1 MLQHLIVSWRQNNRK
16 LNHKMLQQIKFLAK
30 QEKSLKSLIN
40 KAGKMIDEK
49 VLFIIYSG
57 I

>member
-1 MLQHLIVSWRQNNRK
+1 
-16 LNHKMLQQIKFLAK
+16 MLQQIKFLAK

-49 VLFIIYSG
+49 VYIY
-57 I
+57 